1 MKRGLGSNSHREAY
15 LGILLLGIVSL
26 LGDVVYEGSRG
37 IGPDYLGFLGA
48 TAVIIGLVGGIGDFL
63 GYAMRLVSGLLVD
76 ATRAYWFFIFLG
88 YGLIVSIPLLGI
100 STGLEVAI
108 LLVLLER
115 LGKALRAPSRD
126 TVLSMIAKGLGTGRA
141 FGYHELLDQVG
152 AIIGPLII
160 AALMFYSS
168 NNYSLTFSF
177 LFIPFFMLLIVLA
190 YTYRKI
196 NPRTKITEPIITET
210 GKAKLSRPFLVYTF
224 AVLLN
229 TVGLIPYT
237 LILFKADEILR
248 PVQQQWVV
256 PLIYVLI
263 QGVDAPAALLSGYAF
278 DKFGIK
284 VLVLPFILSIFPPL
298 LAMGS
303 SELTVLIMAAIMFG
317 LVLGMQES
325 IYRAAVSEL
334 TPISSRGTAYGV
346 FNMAYGVGFM
356 ISGAVYGLA
365 IDYNVSLMFTPI
377 YVFLMQIP
385 AVMLLLSIRQEK
397 KSAEA

>member
-160 AALMFYSS
+160 AALMYYSS

-190 YTYRKI
+190 
-196 NPRTKITEPIITET
+196 
-210 GKAKLSRPFLVYTF
+210 
-224 AVLLN
+224 
-229 TVGLIPYT
+229 
-237 LILFKADEILR
+237 
-248 PVQQQWVV
+248 
-256 PLIYVLI
+256 
-263 QGVDAPAALLSGYAF
+263 
-278 DKFGIK
+278 
-284 VLVLPFILSIFPPL
+284 
-298 LAMGS
+298 
-303 SELTVLIMAAIMFG
+303 
-317 LVLGMQES
+317 
-325 IYRAAVSEL
+325 
-334 TPISSRGTAYGV
+334 
-346 FNMAYGVGFM
+346 
-356 ISGAVYGLA
+356 
-365 IDYNVSLMFTPI
+365 
-377 YVFLMQIP
+377 
-385 AVMLLLSIRQEK
+385 
-397 KSAEA
+397 

>member
-1 MKRGLGSNSHREAY
+1 MKQELNSNSHKDAY
-15 LGILLLGIVSL
+15 FGIFLLGVVSL

-196 NPRTKITEPIITET
+196 NPRTKITEPIRTET

-303 SELTVLIMAAIMFG
+303 SELMVLIMAAIMFG

-346 FNMAYGVGFM
+346 FNTAYGVGFM

-385 AVMLLLSIRQEK
+385 AVTLLLSIRQEK
-397 KSAEA
+397 KNTEA